1 MGNCGLVGAFSSD
14 TTISTPVAIN
24 KGGTGQTT
32 AQAALDALAAAS
44 GTLVQGDIF
53 IVDSSGNVV
62 RLARGSDDEALVMN
76 GSNPNW
82 EAAGGGVTTNS
93 ITTTV
98 TSAFSTTSTSFVAVT
113 GMTLTLSNQTGGMAF
128 VHVSG
133 CWENT
138 VADNNCQAN
147 ISNDGTEITSSTV
160 AFSGRAV
167 GRYMNALNLS
177 ANITTDGSDVALYA
191 LAAAETCSFNFGANT
206 EGQIKAFE
214 VY

>member
-1 MGNCGLVGAFSSD
+1 MGGDCNIMGTFS
-14 TTISTPVAIN
+14 
-24 KGGTGQTT
+24 GGG
-32 AQAALDALAAAS
+32 
-44 GTLVQGDIF
+44 
-53 IVDSSGNVV
+53 
-62 RLARGSDDEALVMN
+62 
-76 GSNPNW
+76 
-82 EAAGGGVTTNS
+82 GGGVTTNS

-98 TSAFSTTSTSFVAVT
+98 TSSFSTTSTSFVAVT
-113 GMTLTLSNQTGGMAF
+113 GMTLTLSDESNGLAF

-147 ISNDGTEITSSTV
+147 ISNDGTEISSSTV

-167 GRYMNALNLS
+167 GRYMNSLNLS
-177 ANITTDGSDVALYA
+177 ANVSTDGSVVALYA
-191 LAAAETCSFNFGANT
+191 RAAAETCNFNFGANA